1 MRALNRVVLLV
12 ATLLLVLPAAAQA
25 QASITGTVKDA
36 SGAVLPVVTVDAS
49 SGGPDRDYLFT
60 LYAGTIPAVLSW
72 IVKTASQPAMNRVL
86 PSGPPNASFVAQICF
101 LGSPP

>member
-36 SGAVLPVVTVDAS
+36 SGAVLPVVTVAAS
-49 SGGPDRDYLFT
+49 SAART
-60 LYAGTIPAVLSW
+60 EIT
-72 IVKTASQPAMNRVL
+72 
-86 PSGPPNASFVAQICF
+86 C
-101 LGSPP
+101 